1 MFNNI
6 TLFLILLFGGI
17 AQAQTSFFN
26 QFNKILPQLTIEQQI
41 DTIIA
46 IPFEVMNSQSAKT
59 IEKYEYALQLSKKL
73 NDDNRIGS
81 VYEKMGLAY
90 YYLGDYDISVLS
102 MTKAIASF
110 EKVDN
115 QIRIGS
121 TYASMGYQMKRRNLP
136 KAFEY
141 MHKGI
146 QVLKA
151 TDDETALSAAYN
163 NIGVLYQMKKDL
175 DSALYYYYLGYEI
188 VKSKNDSLGIPY
200 SLNNI
205 GQALMDKKE
214 YDKAFVKYNE
224 AFEIRKLRNDQNGLA
239 ENYGYLG
246 DLYFETNEIEKAI
259 ESYLKS
265 LKISEDI
272 NYIYLCQVNSDQ
284 LAKSYEK
291 TGGFKQALFYRNKN
305 QKYKDEILNETSNKT
320 IAQLEVQFDTER
332 KEKEL
337 AIKSVNVIKEKS
349 KVRQRTSIL
358 IGLSITL
365 LLLVLIA
372 ILIFRQLKFKQKHL
386 QNENHLK
393 DIIAEEETKNK
404 IYSERMRISRDLHDN
419 IGSQLTFLISSM
431 DNMKYVSD
439 EEKLKFK
446 LNDLTDFTRV
456 TISQLR
462 DTIWAMNK
470 DYLSIEDLQ
479 IRIVNFIDIAQNS
492 AENIEFIFEKDI
504 LDLDYAFTPAQGI
517 NLFRIIQE
525 SVNNAIKYAHAQKII
540 IQMHENENEI
550 IFSVNDDGKGFDDK
564 QMNQG
569 FGLKNMKARA
579 EEINALFVLKTEFNK
594 GTSVI
599 ISFKKD
605 TSKDL

>member
-1 MFNNI
+1 MFNHL
-6 TLFLILLFGGI
+6 TLLFLILLGGI
-17 AQAQTSFFN
+17 AQAQTNFFHQFN
-26 QFNKILPQLTIEQQI
+26 QSLPQLTVEQQI

-46 IPFEVMNSQSAKT
+46 IPFEVMNSQGVKT
-59 IEKYEYALQLSKKL
+59 IEKYEYALQLSNELK
-73 NDDNRIGS
+73 DDYRIGC

-90 YYLGDYDISVLS
+90 YYLGDYDVSVLS
-102 MTKAIASF
+102 MNKAIESF

-115 QIRIGS
+115 QVRIGS
-121 TYASMGYQMKRRNLP
+121 TYASIGHQMKRRNLP

-146 QVLKA
+146 EILK
-151 TDDETALSAAYN
+151 TTEDEIALSAAYN
-163 NIGVLYQMKKDL
+163 NIGVLYQMKEDI
-175 DSALYYYYLGYEI
+175 DSALYYFYLGYDI

-205 GQALMDKKE
+205 GQALVDQKK
-214 YDKAFVKYNE
+214 YDQAFSKYKE
-224 AFEIRKLRNDQNGLA
+224 AFEIRRIRNDQNGLA

-246 DLYFETNEIEKAI
+246 DLYFQKKELEKAI
-259 ESYLKS
+259 ENYLQS
-265 LKISEDI
+265 LKISEEI
-272 NYIYLCQVNSDQ
+272 NYPYLCQTNSDQ
-284 LAKSYEK
+284 LAQAYEEI
-291 TGGFKQALFYRNKN
+291 GDYQQALIYRKKN
-305 QKYKDEILNETSNKT
+305 QKYKDEILNEASNKT

-337 AIKSVNVIKEKS
+337 ALKSANVIKEKS

-365 LLLVLIA
+365 ILLVFIALLIY
-372 ILIFRQLKFKQKHL
+372 RQLKAKQKHL

-393 DIIAEEETKNK
+393 DKITEEETKNK

-431 DNMKYVSD
+431 DNMKYISNED
-439 EEKLKFK
+439 KLKFK
-446 LNDLTDFTRV
+446 LNDLTEFTRV

-479 IRIVNFIDIAQNS
+479 ARIESFLNTAEGSTQNIAY
-492 AENIEFIFEKDI
+492 IFNNGTHSS
-504 LDLDYAFTPAQGI
+504 DLKFTPSEGV
-517 NLFRIIQE
+517 NLFRILQE
-525 SVNNAIKYAHAQKII
+525 TVNNAIKYSHAKEIKISFD
-540 IQMHENENEI
+540 ENQDEI
-550 IFSVNDDGKGFDDK
+550 IFKIEDNGKGFNETLLK
-564 QMNQG
+564 HG

-579 EEINALFVLKTEFNK
+579 EEINALFTLKTEIGK
-594 GTSVI
+594 GTSI
-599 ISFKKD
+599 ILLFQKN
-605 TSKDL
+605 TTNDL

>member
-1 MFNNI
+1 VFNNI

-291 TGGFKQALFYRNKN
+291 TGGFKQALFYRKKN

>member
-1 MFNNI
+1 VSNNI
-6 TLFLILLFGGI
+6 TLFLLLLFGGI
-17 AQAQTSFFN
+17 TQAQTSFFN
-26 QFNKILPQLTIEQQI
+26 QFNQILPQLTVEQQI

-46 IPFEVMNSQSAKT
+46 IPFEVMNSQGVKT
-59 IEKYEYALQLSKKL
+59 IEKYEYALQLSNKL
-73 NDDNRIGS
+73 KDDYRIGC

-90 YYLGDYDISVLS
+90 YYLGDYDVSVLS
-102 MTKAIASF
+102 MNKAIESF

-115 QIRIGS
+115 QVRIGS
-121 TYASMGYQMKRRNLP
+121 TYASIGHQMKRRNLP

-146 QVLKA
+146 EILK
-151 TDDETALSAAYN
+151 TTEDEIALSAAYN
-163 NIGVLYQMKKDL
+163 NIGVLYQMKEDI
-175 DSALYYYYLGYEI
+175 DSALYYFYLGYDI

-205 GQALMDKKE
+205 GQALVDQKK
-214 YDKAFVKYNE
+214 YDQAFSKYKE
-224 AFEIRKLRNDQNGLA
+224 AFEIRRIRNDQNGLA

-246 DLYFETNEIEKAI
+246 DLYFQKKELEKAI
-259 ESYLKS
+259 ENYLQS
-265 LKISEDI
+265 LKISEEI
-272 NYIYLCQVNSDQ
+272 NYPYLCQTNSDQ
-284 LAKSYEK
+284 LAQAYEEI
-291 TGGFKQALFYRNKN
+291 GDYQQALIYRKKN
-305 QKYKDEILNETSNKT
+305 QKYKDEILNEASNKT

-337 AIKSVNVIKEKS
+337 ALKSANVIKEKS

-365 LLLVLIA
+365 ILLVFIALLIY
-372 ILIFRQLKFKQKHL
+372 RQLKAKQKHL

-393 DIIAEEETKNK
+393 DIITKEETKNK

-431 DNMKYVSD
+431 DNMKYISNED
-439 EEKLKFK
+439 KLKFK
-446 LNDLTDFTRV
+446 LNDLTEFTRV

-479 IRIVNFIDIAQNS
+479 ARIESFLNTAEGSTQNIAY
-492 AENIEFIFEKDI
+492 IFNNGI
-504 LDLDYAFTPAQGI
+504 HSSDLKFTPSEGV
-517 NLFRIIQE
+517 NLFRILQE
-525 SVNNAIKYAHAQKII
+525 TVNNAIKYSHAKEIKISFD
-540 IQMHENENEI
+540 ENQDEI
-550 IFSVNDDGKGFDDK
+550 IFKIEDNGKGFDETLLK
-564 QMNQG
+564 HG

-579 EEINALFVLKTEFNK
+579 EEINALFTLKTEIGK
-594 GTSVI
+594 GTSI
-599 ISFKKD
+599 ILLFQKN
-605 TSKDL
+605 TTNDL